1 MKKHFKNR
9 KGFTLIELV
18 VVLAITSIVL
28 AAIGGIMVF
37 GNNIVKN
44 TNYKFDEHT
53 MALLL
58 EQKIKNTVQNSTS
71 LTIYSSPSPL
81 PTSSGY
87 LYFDTTPS
95 GGTANAA
102 LIINPKSGAPEIA
115 FQKGYFKGYTVT
127 VAFSAVPITPAT
139 TPPSYL
145 PNVLHVTISIYNNAN
160 ANDNYTLNTDIPI
173 NNIGNGFTS
182 ASITDTTGGN
192 QNGGALIG
200 FTSYVSP

>member
-81 PTSSGY
+81 PTSGGYIYFGASPTGLVIKPSDSG
-87 LYFDTTPS
+87 S
-95 GGTANAA
+95 V
-102 LIINPKSGAPEIA
+102 SV
-115 FQKGYFKGYTVT
+115 FQQGRFTYYPVT
-127 VAFSAVPITPAT
+127 VSFKETSAA
-139 TPPSYL
+139 
-145 PNVLHVTISIYNNAN
+145 VLHVTISIYNNAN

-173 NNIGNGFTS
+173 NNIGSGFTS
-182 ASITDTTGGN
+182 TSITDARTDLSKDGT
-192 QNGGALIG
+192 LIG
-200 FTSYVSP
+200 FTPYTSP

>member
-1 MKKHFKNR
+1 MKKHLKNR
-9 KGFTLIELV
+9 QGFTLIELV

-28 AAIGGIMVF
+28 VAIGGIMVF

-71 LTIYSSPSPL
+71 LTIYNDPSFLSSC
-81 PTSSGY
+81 TNGY

-127 VAFSAVPITPAT
+127 VSFKETSAA
-139 TPPSYL
+139 
-145 PNVLHVTISIYNNAN
+145 VLHVTISIYNNAN

-173 NNIGNGFTS
+173 NNIGRGFTS
-182 ASITDTTGGN
+182 ASITDNTGGN
-192 QNGGALIG
+192 PNGGALIG
-200 FTSYVSP
+200 FTPYTSP